1 MIQGPNGTP
10 YASGIFRLD
19 IEFPEDYPFKPPKV
33 NFVVYNINTF
43 YDLFFNSTFKTPI
56 YHSNIKSSGSICID
70 ILKDKWTPSL
80 TVEKLI
86 NKSHVLLS
94 ITVLLADPNP
104 NDPLVPEIGQL
115 FKNNRFQFD

>member
-19 IEFPEDYPFKPPKV
+19 IEFPEDYPFKPPKVCYLLQIWKV

-80 TVEKLI
+80 TVEKVQKI
-86 NKSHVLLS
+86 DS
-94 ITVLLADPNP
+94 
-104 NDPLVPEIGQL
+104 
-115 FKNNRFQFD
+115 